1 MELTKELNKELDS
14 CKQEILRIES
24 LIEKATIALDLYID
38 KENTNEYSKAEDQI
52 KFGNKKIRSIV
63 SCQAESLGVP
73 YDVCLDL
80 IFDREYTVELLKN
93 NVI

>member
-14 CKQEILRIES
+14 CKQQIKRLEL
-24 LIEKATIALDLYID
+24 LIEKANIALDLYID
-38 KENTNEYSKAEDQI
+38 TENTKEYTKALDMVEQ
-52 KFGNKKIRSIV
+52 GNKKIRSIV
-63 SCQAESLGVP
+63 STQAQSMNIP

-80 IFDREYTVELLKN
+80 IFDRDYIVELLKN